1 MIAGIKDILIGVT
14 TEYEPGG
21 QSAIVLYGLSLAQLS
36 QAHVT
41 VQSASI
47 GIRLHSA
54 WIGQIAADLAG
65 SENARR
71 KALAEA
77 VAQCARQEAVATG
90 VDCSVHTPHLGY
102 RELLESFTTQARLH
116 DLTIV
121 DAEPDALNTDR
132 GVIEK
137 LLTQSGRPL
146 VVVPPACG
154 AFQCRRAIVAW
165 DGSAKAARAANDAV
179 PLLRHA
185 EAVEVVSVLGEKE
198 LPGGTSGTELA
209 VHLVRHGVRASA
221 ETVIAD
227 DGDVARTLRDAARQ
241 QSADLIVMGAF
252 VHSRLREFTLGGVT
266 QSLLKKCDVP
276 LFMSY

>member
-14 TEYEPGG
+14 TEYEPGAE
-21 QSAIVLYGLSLAQLS
+21 SAAVLYGLSLAQAS

-54 WIGQIAADLAG
+54 WISQGTADLVG

-77 VAQCARQEAVATG
+77 VAQCARLEAAATG
-90 VDCSVHTPHLGY
+90 VDCSIHTPHLSY
-102 RELLESFTTQARLH
+102 QDLIAAFTTQARLH
-116 DLTIV
+116 DLAII

-146 VVVPPACG
+146 LLVPRRCE

-179 PLLRHA
+179 PLLRCA
-185 EAVEVVSVLGEKE
+185 DAVEVVSVLGEKD
-198 LPGGTSGTELA
+198 LPGGTSGAELA
-209 VHLVRHGVRASA
+209 MHLVRHGVNASA
-221 ETVIAD
+221 ENLTLR
-227 DGDVARTLRDAARQ
+227 DGDVAQTLRDAALQ

-252 VHSRLREFTLGGVT
+252 VHSRLRELTLGGVT